1 MDWKIIIAELLSSGL
16 TQTQIA
22 TAVGVKQPTIAGLLA
37 GTQTDMRWSNGERL
51 KRLHEAT
58 VLRAEPA
65 TAGDEHA

>member
-58 VLRAEPA
+58 VSRAAPT